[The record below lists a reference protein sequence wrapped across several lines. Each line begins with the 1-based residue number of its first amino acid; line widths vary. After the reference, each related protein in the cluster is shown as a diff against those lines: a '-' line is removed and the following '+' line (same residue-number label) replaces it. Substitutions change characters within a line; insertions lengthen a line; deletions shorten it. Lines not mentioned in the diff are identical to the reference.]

1 MTFLVLWIT
10 IACNIRSVVGEDCNV
25 VGDNVVGAVH
35 EAKVGA
41 AVEHVEVD
49 AAAVVEDVGQDVRKF
64 WKWKTK

>member
-1 MTFLVLWIT
+1 
-10 IACNIRSVVGEDCNV
+10 
-25 VGDNVVGAVH
+25 VVGAVH